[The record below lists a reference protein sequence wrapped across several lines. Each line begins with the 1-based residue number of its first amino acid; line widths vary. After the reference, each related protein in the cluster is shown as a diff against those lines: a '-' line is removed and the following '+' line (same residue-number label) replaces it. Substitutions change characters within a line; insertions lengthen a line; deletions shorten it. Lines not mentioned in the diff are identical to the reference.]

1 MKNEEVNPSE
11 EEQKSDTTQLSTESG
26 AGGKDVGEME
36 KNPLTSD
43 LPEFSGVD
51 EDEMIV
57 VLDDSDEFDSVSD
70 VPLRL
75 SASPEDDQIQDELE
89 ELPEMSVELV
99 DDLPE
104 VEDVE
109 DITSLVEDGDSEF
122 DDGLHDS
129 HDDLF
134 ERVKE
139 LTIEYWK
146 PGVMAAALLFTVSLV
161 FSSLWSNVGST
172 ENAAAD
178 SSKTA
183 TIIVDFENW
192 VDEILDQHMVGTGT
206 EEK

>member
-11 EEQKSDTTQLSTESG
+11 EEQRLDTTQLSTESG
-26 AGGKDVGEME
+26 SGEKDVGEMK

-109 DITSLVEDGDSEF
+109 DITSLVEDGDGEF

-134 ERVKE
+134 DRVKE